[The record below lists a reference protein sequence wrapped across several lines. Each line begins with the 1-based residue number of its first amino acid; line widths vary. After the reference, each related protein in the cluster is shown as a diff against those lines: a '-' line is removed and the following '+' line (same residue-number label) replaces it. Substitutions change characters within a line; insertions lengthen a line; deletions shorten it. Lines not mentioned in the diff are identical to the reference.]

1 MLLRKNT
8 SLFRYR
14 SCTFGIAKDK
24 KLTAR
29 ASIYDI
35 TKIDN
40 VITIEMS
47 TFGTKKINE
56 RAEPFSIEDM
66 KILAKAVLNSIYEQ
80 KHESELNFYFMET
93 NLVED
98 EY

>member
-1 MLLRKNT
+1 
-8 SLFRYR
+8 
-14 SCTFGIAKDK
+14 
-24 KLTAR
+24 
-29 ASIYDI
+29 
-35 TKIDN
+35 
-40 VITIEMS
+40 MS